1 MKTIIETPVE
11 IIMNKVK
18 TIKQQVMIIMN
29 FTLIELLVVIAIIAI
44 LASMLLP
51 ALNQAREKAKQI
63 TCSANLKQLGVAAL
77 MYTDDADGYIPYNNQ
92 TPKIVTWDDR
102 LGLGKY
108 DGRSLSVAE
117 AEQTGLGPFNSPK
130 HALYACPSDKI
141 KRNNTGRAIR
151 SYAQS
156 HGVPAAENA
165 TWSTAKGVSSAVAWG
180 LPPKGWSRKLN
191 RMKHASSTIHLT
203 EAPNK
208 LATMGYTAL
217 VAVNIFKLRSL
228 GSLTDTQFWGHGMYK
243 SNYLMVDGH
252 VDFMHINETSRG
264 TRDYIGTTTNVVGKT
279 MWDSWIR

>member
-1 MKTIIETPVE
+1 MKTAGEENGRITQ
-11 IIMNKVK
+11 KRVK
-18 TIKQQVMIIMN
+18 IIKQKLAIIVH

-63 TCSANLKQLGVAAL
+63 SCSANLKQIGTAAL

-165 TWSTAKGVSSAVAWG
+165 TWSTAKGVSSAVGWG
-180 LPPKGWSRKLN
+180 LPTEGWSRKLN

-203 EAPNK
+203 EAPNA
-208 LATMGYTAL
+208 LATMGYTYL
-217 VAVNIFKLRSL
+217 VAVNIAKLRTL
-228 GSLTDTQFWGHGMYK
+228 GSLSDTQFWGHGMYK

-264 TRDYIGTTTNVVGKT
+264 TRDYTGTTTNVVGKT